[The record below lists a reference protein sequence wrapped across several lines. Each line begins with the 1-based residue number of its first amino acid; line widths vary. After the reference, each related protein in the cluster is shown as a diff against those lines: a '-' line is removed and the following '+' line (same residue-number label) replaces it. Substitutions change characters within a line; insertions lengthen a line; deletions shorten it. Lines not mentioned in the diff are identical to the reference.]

1 MASTSVDRPCL
12 NKEII
17 KGALYPNHTLIAL
30 STIHKEITIQKET
43 YLKFKLNKIYLDM
56 EDQKKI

>member
-17 KGALYPNHTLIAL
+17 KGALYPNHSLIAL
-30 STIHKEITIQKET
+30 NTIHKEITIQKEI

-56 EDQKKI
+56 EDQK